1 MLLLRTYTPL
11 RVALGLVALALFWHV
26 VGSLSWLADFG
37 FAIWVVFVIELIV
50 WYDRRRRRGDTRS

>member
-11 RVALGLVALALFWHV
+11 RVALGLIALAVFWHV
-26 VGSLSWLADFG
+26 VGSSSWLADVG

-50 WYDRRRRRGDTRS
+50 WYDRRRRRDDTRL